1 MKFTHLSWKKNKK
14 MELFERSTL
23 QLMSILVRNEEK
35 DKINTL
41 HTLLKHIKRWEKKN
55 LFLSTRGTFIFWS
68 KGQGV

>member
-55 LFLSTRGTFIFWS
+55 LFLSMRGIFIFWS
-68 KGQGV
+68 KGQGS